1 MPSNQLTTLLPK
13 TFLAKAPKVIRASN
27 TIKRPTS
34 ELIKPNPGKV
44 TLTNLSRGSATVPP
58 SQIVISNVTCI
69 T

>member
-1 MPSNQLTTLLPK
+1 M
-13 TFLAKAPKVIRASN
+13 IRAIK
-27 TIKRPTS
+27 TIKRPTI

-44 TLTNLSRGSATVPP
+44 TLTNLSSGSATVPP

>member
-1 MPSNQLTTLLPK
+1 M
-13 TFLAKAPKVIRASN
+13 IRASN

-58 SQIVISNVTCI
+58 SQIVISNVLV
-69 T
+69 